1 MYYSL
6 FDVFSIGIG
15 PSSSHKVGPM
25 RAGLRFVKMLT
36 DTNLLVKT
44 TRIQVVLY
52 GSLALTGVG
61 HGTPNAVVYG
71 LLGLEADTIDMS
83 VNHIGLVQSSQQI
96 CLNQIKNIPFNMDKD
111 IVIYGD
117 DGNVTLDFLNK

>member
-15 PSSSHKVGPM
+15 PSSSHTVGPM

-111 IVIYGD
+111 IVLDKQIYCIG
-117 DGNVTLDFLNK
+117 